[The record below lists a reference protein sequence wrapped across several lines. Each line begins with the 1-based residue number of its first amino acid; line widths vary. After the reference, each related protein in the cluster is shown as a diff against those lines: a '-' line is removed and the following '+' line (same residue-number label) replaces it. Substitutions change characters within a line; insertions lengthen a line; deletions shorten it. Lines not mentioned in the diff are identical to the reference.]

1 MVYCTVKA
9 RAEHLHYDVLC
20 LWLNITAPPVLVQP
34 VLDLW
39 AEHQL
44 KTASFDHCVD
54 CFLFTK
60 RLIFILDTLDQLVTL
75 CSRDRFRV
83 CFPTA
88 WWNTPV
94 FCIDI
99 QTWHRLHGAA
109 CASAQLMDATFW
121 LFFFKN
127 LIRNV
132 AHEADL
138 RYWLGEP
145 FWRQKIE
152 IIYSTAYSM

>member
-1 MVYCTVKA
+1 MSFLSPCIFYTKCTYVCKPSLKLDMLLDGWSDGL
-9 RAEHLHYDVLC
+9 LHRKSTSRTSS
-20 LWLNITAPPVLVQP
+20 LWCPVFMTYITAPPVLVQP

-39 AEHQL
+39 GEHQL

-60 RLIFILDTLDQLVTL
+60 RLIYILDTLDQLVTL

-109 CASAQLMDATFW
+109 CASAQSMDATFW
-121 LFFFKN
+121 LFF
-127 LIRNV
+127 
-132 AHEADL
+132 
-138 RYWLGEP
+138 
-145 FWRQKIE
+145 
-152 IIYSTAYSM
+152 